1 MLTARVAYLVHYWG
15 LKPYEITAVSYNQG
29 PRLHNV
35 LDIALMIISELLRQV
50 TFTNKAAQEM
60 RKRLNVLLG
69 PGTASRLILGEHP
82 FVVIVRS
89 GWSVLMM
96 STVRIS
102 GTFHATC
109 AGYLRKH
116 GQVIGLPN
124 NFAIMDAEDA

>member
-1 MLTARVAYLVHYWG
+1 MHYWG
-15 LKPYEITAVSYNQG
+15 LKPWEITAVGRELETDLNSSSLSSLG
-29 PRLHNV
+29 PS
-35 LDIALMIISELLRQV
+35 IQV

-69 PGTASRLILGEHP
+69 PGIASRLIL
-82 FVVIVRS
+82 
-89 GWSVLMM
+89 
-96 STVRIS
+96 

-116 GQVIGLPN
+116 GRVIGLPN